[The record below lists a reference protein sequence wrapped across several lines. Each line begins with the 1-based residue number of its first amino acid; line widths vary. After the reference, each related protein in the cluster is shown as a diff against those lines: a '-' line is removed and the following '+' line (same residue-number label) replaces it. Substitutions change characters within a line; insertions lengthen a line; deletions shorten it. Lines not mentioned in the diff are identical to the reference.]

1 MTAIVLHC
9 PINSGTNAIIQTWYD
24 KLVLSGY
31 KDPLVLDTGDG
42 YSIQFGFEEHQSEIT
57 GALIDE
63 MFKAPPEQL
72 SIKTTNMQYGP
83 VKKRGKGKVKKW
95 V

>member
-1 MTAIVLHC
+1 MTSVVARC
-9 PINSGTNAIIQTWYD
+9 TINPSTYEIIQTWYD

-31 KDPLVLDTGDG
+31 ENPLTIEMSNG
-42 YSIQFGFEEHQSEIT
+42 YSIQFGFEELQTEIT
-57 GALIDE
+57 GVLLDE
-63 MFKAPPEQL
+63 MFKATPEQL

-95 V
+95 I